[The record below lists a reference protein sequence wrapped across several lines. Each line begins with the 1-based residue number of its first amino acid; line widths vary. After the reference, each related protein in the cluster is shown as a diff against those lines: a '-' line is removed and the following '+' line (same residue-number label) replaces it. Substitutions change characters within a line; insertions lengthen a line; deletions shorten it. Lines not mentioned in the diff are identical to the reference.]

1 MAMLN
6 NQMVS
11 LVMNLWDDTF
21 YTWGELDLITGIRMV
36 DMGISIGLPQASIGW
51 LISWNIL
58 ALNG

>member
-1 MAMLN
+1 
-6 NQMVS
+6 MVS

-21 YTWGELDLITGIRMV
+21 YTWGELDLITGIRMA